1 MERQIVA
8 KQVLFPNK
16 TPRGWFGID
25 YQLNLYR
32 GCTHGCIYCDSR
44 SECYQNE
51 PFDVVRYKG
60 NAIELLSSELANK
73 PKHRIIGFGSMSDPY
88 NPLEHDL
95 ELTRKALEMIHFHNH
110 GVVMLTKSADVVR
123 DIALFKQIQTH
134 SPMVVMMTV
143 TTANETLQKK
153 LEPAVSTTA
162 ERFRAI
168 AKLTNEG
175 IPCGVMMM
183 PIVPFVNDTVDNVEA
198 IVRKAKEARASFV
211 YPSFGMTLR
220 DKQRDYFYE
229 QIEKTFPGL
238 KNVYMDNFGER
249 YSCQSPHAPELKKA
263 FVFECRRQKL
273 MYGMNDIVQFIRPIQ
288 EMQLKLF

>member
-1 MERQIVA
+1 MNREIIA

-16 TPRGWFGID
+16 SPRSWFGVD

-51 PFDVVRYKG
+51 PFDVVHYKG
-60 NAIELLSSELANK
+60 NAIELLSHELANK

-95 ELTRKALEMIHFHNH
+95 ELTRKALDMIHFHRH

-123 DIALFKQIQTH
+123 DIPLFKQIQLH

-143 TTANETLQKK
+143 TTANDAMQKK
-153 LEPAVSTTA
+153 IEPFVSSTTD
-162 ERFRAI
+162 RFRAI

-183 PIVPFVNDTVDNVEA
+183 PIVPFVNDTVENVEA

-238 KNVYMDNFGER
+238 KNVYMDTFGER

-288 EMQLKLF
+288 EIQLKLF